1 MNYPGTVIETEELTK
16 DKSRTLFQG
25 IFATGGITLSQ
36 IGLMAGLENHTVQNW
51 VKRGFVSSPKGRVYS
66 KDQFARIVIINM
78 LKESLTIDNICALIG
93 HINGALDDESDDRIC
108 DSELYHRYVDMIISI
123 GKTFTSP
130 EEIRTAAREACEDYS
145 REDCETYERLCDV
158 LYIMAY
164 SHFCAEAKK
173 EANKALA
180 NIRSK

>member
-1 MNYPGTVIETEELTK
+1 MNYPGTIIETEELTK
-16 DKSRTLFQG
+16 GGSRTLFQG

-36 IGLMAGLENHTVQNW
+36 IALMAGLENHTVQNW
-51 VKRGFVSSPKGRVYS
+51 VKRGFVPSPKGRVYS

-78 LKESLTIDNICALIG
+78 LKESLTLDSICTLIG

-108 DSELYHRYVDMIISI
+108 DSELYHRYVDMMISI
-123 GKTFTSP
+123 GKTYADP
-130 EEIRTAAREACEDYS
+130 VKIKAAANDACEDY
-145 REDCETYERLCDV
+145 RNTDRDTYERLCDV

-164 SHFCAEAKK
+164 SHFCTEAKK

-180 NIRSK
+180 GIKSK